1 MSELADKDTKEK
13 QAAEKEKIELP
24 FNFRVQ
30 QARNYLRLAF
40 NTAAVKYGLDG
51 SVLGLIV
58 ESLLEEEYKQQIAY
72 MAEQTD
78 ALINDEIQKEEKD
91 G

>member
-1 MSELADKDTKEK
+1 MTNNKIKKEESEEPKKVA
-13 QAAEKEKIELP
+13 LP

-40 NTAAVKYGLDG
+40 NTAAVNYELDG
-51 SVLGLIV
+51 SVLSLIV
-58 ESLLEEEYKQQIAY
+58 ESVLQEEYRQQVAY

-78 ALINDEIQKEEKD
+78 AIVSEIQKGESENE
-91 G
+91 

>member
-1 MSELADKDTKEK
+1 MSKLEENKTEKNTEKKEAK
-13 QAAEKEKIELP
+13 ALP

-40 NTAAVKYGLDG
+40 NTAAVRYDISGTAL
-51 SVLGLIV
+51 SLIV
-58 ESLLEEEYKQQIAY
+58 ESLLQEEYKQQIAY

-78 ALINDEIQKEEKD
+78 SMINDVQEEK
-91 G
+91 

>member
-1 MSELADKDTKEK
+1 MSKLEENKTEKNTEKKEAK
-13 QAAEKEKIELP
+13 TLP

-40 NTAAVKYGLDG
+40 NTAAVQYNISGTAL
-51 SVLGLIV
+51 SLIV
-58 ESLLEEEYKQQIAY
+58 ESLLQEEYKQQIAY

-78 ALINDEIQKEEKD
+78 SMINEIQEEK
-91 G
+91 

>member
-1 MSELADKDTKEK
+1 MDEKVVKEK
-13 QAAEKEKIELP
+13 QETEKERTILP

-30 QARNYLRLAF
+30 QARNYLRLSI
-40 NTAAVKYGLDG
+40 NTAAVEYGLDG

-58 ESLLEEEYKQQIAY
+58 ESLLEEEYKQQIAF

-78 ALINDEIQKEEKD
+78 SMINGIQEEN
-91 G
+91 